1 METQEK
7 SFDKI
12 MTERGMTWRLEQ
24 DLNGLIFMQKNKK
37 KEEIEWEKSYL
48 IHTQSHCLLF

>member
-7 SFDKI
+7 SFDRFRQENI
-12 MTERGMTWRLEQ
+12 WRYVQ
-24 DLNGLIFMQKNKK
+24 DLSGLIFMQKNKK

-48 IHTQSHCLLF
+48 IHTQLHYPLS

>member
-1 METQEK
+1 
-7 SFDKI
+7 
-12 MTERGMTWRLEQ
+12 MTERGITWRLEQ